1 MNKKIRNP
9 FTGSPYEGKK
19 FVKPSE
25 TVPDQTMDVRTI
37 LKRYARG
44 LPITGN
50 AKAPEYHGIDGDG
63 IDLRKLD
70 LVERQQLADR
80 AKQSI
85 EDQYKGREKQL
96 LKQQAEKLKAEA
108 KAEFEAE
115 QASKGQH

>member
-1 MNKKIRNP
+1 MKIRNQ
-9 FTGSPYEGKK
+9 FTGSPYVGKT

-50 AKAPEYHGIDGDG
+50 AKSPEYHGIEGDG
-63 IDLRKLD
+63 IDLRTLD
-70 LVERQQLADR
+70 LVDRQEIADR

-85 EDQYKGREKQL
+85 ENQYKGEQKRK
-96 LKQQAEKLKAEA
+96 LKAEADRLKAEA

-115 QASKGQH
+115 QAKKGQH